1 MRMESPLN
9 QRLRRSPPDVVYTPI
24 DVTSALS
31 ISGAVVAVTARSED
45 QLAATVELI
54 ESSGGRALAIAGDAS
69 DPQRVEQA
77 VATVEAQIGP
87 VDILVNNAGVPG
99 EIKEEWLTDPEEWW
113 RTLEV
118 NLRGPYMF
126 IRRAL
131 PGMIERHRGRIINI
145 SSGAALAIAPY
156 IGSYTTSKAAL
167 SQYSNILARQLE
179 DTGVAVFAYPES
191 TDGQGWTT

>member
-1 MRMESPLN
+1 MTTRASNNVDLSGHVA
-9 QRLRRSPPDVVYTPI
+9 L
-24 DVTSALS
+24 VTGGGRGLGRAFAQALS

-99 EIKEEWLTDPEEWW
+99 EIKEAELY
-113 RTLEV
+113 L
-118 NLRGPYMF
+118 
-126 IRRAL
+126 
-131 PGMIERHRGRIINI
+131 
-145 SSGAALAIAPY
+145 
-156 IGSYTTSKAAL
+156 
-167 SQYSNILARQLE
+167 
-179 DTGVAVFAYPES
+179 
-191 TDGQGWTT
+191 